1 MKRILYLI
9 PFLVVL
15 ILMAS
20 CQEKKTD
27 IAQKKGL
34 YEVTNQSGC
43 VGCHTDKA
51 LLEQVAEPLEGGG
64 GEAGEG

>member
-1 MKRILYLI
+1 MKRIFYVI
-9 PFLVVL
+9 PFLVVF
-15 ILMAS
+15 ILLAS

-34 YEVTNQSGC
+34 YEVTNQSSC

-51 LLEQVAEPLEGGG
+51 LLKQVAEPLEGGG